1 MFFGCAQVQKAFDAK
16 HVISVCSSLDSSRAT
31 QALQRLLD
39 NADTIMGMVDLAGA
53 PIHPEQI
60 TVELWCPKV

>member
-1 MFFGCAQVQKAFDAK
+1 MISDCAQVQKALGAK

-39 NADTIMGMVDLAGA
+39 NADTISDMVDLAGV
-53 PIHPEQI
+53 PIHPAQ
-60 TVELWCPKV
+60 TGFL